1 MIEEVEEGMKEED
14 EEKVEEVEEM
24 VEEVEEELVEEV
36 EEGMKEEV
44 EVVKVVEVE
53 TMVGEGG
60 GGETLEVGRRC
71 EHSKSHMKGSK
82 PSARWRLKHS

>member
-1 MIEEVEEGMKEED
+1 MKEED

-60 GGETLEVGRRC
+60 GETLEVGRRC
-71 EHSKSHMKGSK
+71 EHSKSHMNGSK
-82 PSARWRLKHS
+82 PSAR

>member
-1 MIEEVEEGMKEED
+1 MKED

-24 VEEVEEELVEEV
+24 VEEELVEEV
-36 EEGMKEEV
+36 EERMKEEV

-60 GGETLEVGRRC
+60 GETLEVGRRC
-71 EHSKSHMKGSK
+71 EHSKSHMNGSK
-82 PSARWRLKHS
+82 PSAR